1 MFLNIEQNYNLGKLG
16 IELIYINIII
26 IICIINFI
34 KLMNF
39 FLFYHK
45 ISKLIN
51 NIFSPIF

>member
-34 KLMNF
+34 KLNF
-39 FLFYHK
+39 YILFNHI
-45 ISKLIN
+45 ISN
-51 NIFSPIF
+51 